1 MSERP
6 NISSDLL
13 WEIVRNQN
21 AYLVKS
27 RAAGGVQ
34 FSRDPLNLTN
44 QHSKKHAGFINDKAV
59 AVLDNGKGG
68 VVLQTKKGANSHQPA
83 SHLNT
88 HSYGPAKTNRS
99 TYKSIADAV
108 GKRSYRPDLNQA
120 AVSRASALKDAQRV
134 KKDTPA
140 KKPRGVKAKAT
151 SA

>member
-13 WEIVRNQN
+13 WELVRNQN

-34 FSRDPLNLTN
+34 FSRDPFNLTN
-44 QHSKKHAGFINDKAV
+44 KHSKKHAGFINDKAI
-59 AVLDNGKGG
+59 AVQANDKGS
-68 VVLQTKKGANSHQPA
+68 VTLQTKKSTDSHKPA

-88 HSYGPAKTNRS
+88 HAYGKAKTNRS
-99 TYKSIADAV
+99 TYKSIVDAV
-108 GKRSYRPDLNQA
+108 GKNSYRSDLNQD
-120 AVSRASALKDAQRV
+120 AVSRASALKDAHRV
-134 KKDTPA
+134 KKDSPA
-140 KKPRGVKAKAT
+140 KNPRGVKAKEA